1 MPSFAQTHSR
11 VTTYFLLDKDQD
23 LTQKLIHLARWK
35 KPVLIVPALASEFT
49 DPQNRPVFD
58 NIVKHLAG
66 AQYLAHVIF
75 GLDQATEDDVKDC
88 IGICKKHGLDNYVIQ
103 WNDGPAI
110 SSVYQE
116 LQDSGFDLSRRG
128 KGRNVFMG
136 FGVAI
141 ALGATT
147 VGLLDADI
155 RTFRRSQLDRLF
167 FPVLAHNYPF
177 AKAYYARWDGS
188 RMFGR
193 VKRLLLDPLLIS
205 LKRKFGESSE
215 EKMLRLVDY
224 LLSFDYQL
232 SGEVVFDIEL
242 LKRMRYA
249 LDWGVEIFT
258 LIEVWRKA
266 PHVAQ
271 VEFTRR
277 HFDHKHQH
285 VSKQD
290 SSGGLHRMSLDI
302 IKTLLHALI
311 VEEGLGVGEEF
322 FRDLALTYESVAE
335 EIIKKYSDNSEFN
348 QFKYDRDQEE
358 DMVYKVL
365 SKAILQSGDIL
376 TAPAQTVQKLLRFVA
391 RFPEEFAPYV
401 EQGLTQTIARVE
413 NRMRDE
419 SLSIRHL
426 PSWERIMWKLPD
438 ISTSIVDALEADKQR
453 FRPQQA
459 G

>member
-1 MPSFAQTHSR
+1 
-11 VTTYFLLDKDQD
+11 
-23 LTQKLIHLARWK
+23 
-35 KPVLIVPALASEFT
+35 
-49 DPQNRPVFD
+49 
-58 NIVKHLAG
+58 
-66 AQYLAHVIF
+66 
-75 GLDQATEDDVKDC
+75 
-88 IGICKKHGLDNYVIQ
+88 
-103 WNDGPAI
+103 
-110 SSVYQE
+110 
-116 LQDSGFDLSRRG
+116 
-128 KGRNVFMG
+128 
-136 FGVAI
+136 
-141 ALGATT
+141 
-147 VGLLDADI
+147 LDADI
-155 RTFRRSQLDRLF
+155 RTFRRPQLDRLF

-177 AKAYYARWDGS
+177 AKAYYARWDGR

-193 VKRLLLDPLLIS
+193 VKRLLLDPLLIA
-205 LKRKFGESSE
+205 LKRKFGESRE

-271 VEFTRR
+271 VEFTKR

-290 SSGGLHRMSLDI
+290 SSSGLHRMSLDI
-302 IKTLLHALI
+302 INTLLHALI

-335 EIIKKYSDNSEFN
+335 EIVKKYSDNSEFN
-348 QFKYDRDQEE
+348 QFEYDRDQEE
-358 DMVYKVL
+358 EMVYTVL

-376 TAPAQTVQKLLRFVA
+376 TAPAQTAEKLLRFVA
-391 RFPEEFAPYV
+391 RFPKEFEPYV
-401 EQGLTQTIARVE
+401 NKGLNQTILEVEERV
-413 NRMRDE
+413 RDE
-419 SLSIRHL
+419 SLEIRHL

-438 ISTSIVDALEADKQR
+438 IASSIVDALEEDKQR
-453 FRPQQA
+453 FRKRRLSGPPSSLRPHPYPWRLASA
-459 G
+459 GIT